1 MVLPI
6 WVTPILEGEEADDLF
21 CRAVGDLKK
30 QAYYVQRPT
39 LERVKELV
47 KKYSEKWRVDENKN
61 R

>member
-6 WVTPILEGEEADDLF
+6 WVTPILEGKEADDLF
-21 CRAVGDLKK
+21 CRVAGDLKK

>member
-6 WVTPILEGEEADDLF
+6 WVTPILEGKEADDLF
-21 CRAVGDLKK
+21 CRVEEDLKK